1 LHEDSTHTTSLFI
14 VPNGIRP
21 ASEIVVLEFLLN
33 IGTRLPSTLLSQGIL
48 VNDHH
53 FSQVAHVFHDTVST
67 ANDLIYFCKGWEGLV
82 LIARAS
88 AMVELLCPGSRKV
101 QGTSR
106 GFIDL
111 HQVNISIKGRG
122 EGRTDFVEAKFRIE
136 YLEVSLD
143 CFTVLNIIGRQL
155 RRV

>member
-1 LHEDSTHTTSLFI
+1 VAATWRCSFTTSLFI

-106 GFIDL
+106 GFID
-111 HQVNISIKGRG
+111 
-122 EGRTDFVEAKFRIE
+122 FVEAKFRIE